1 MERVRD
7 TSVTRLEKFKN
18 IVLLKQI
25 AEKTNRSNGV
35 YYAIDEKTHKKY
47 VIKMLNKKSYRKEK
61 ANYLMIK
68 ERGLEHIFTKM
79 KYHDDENCLIIMK
92 AGNCDLNK
100 FCKLRQKAQIK
111 FTKYEIGNIF

>member
-1 MERVRD
+1 
-7 TSVTRLEKFKN
+7 
-18 IVLLKQI
+18 
-25 AEKTNRSNGV
+25 
-35 YYAIDEKTHKKY
+35 
-47 VIKMLNKKSYRKEK
+47 MLNKKSYRKEK

-100 FCKLRQKAQIK
+100 FCKLR
-111 FTKYEIGNIF
+111 